1 MASNFDYSA
10 YVNTAQDNNKVG
22 TIESM
27 LSGVASGLIAIPKG
41 FFSLGASL
49 MDLGVNS
56 GKAAAVEQWFDDLT
70 EFDEKAEATAA
81 GKITELIV
89 NIGIPG
95 GIAFKA
101 GANLA
106 KSAMLA
112 GKSGKYVKL
121 NNKDL
126 VGAADEAL
134 ELTAKGKGRQFIAG
148 ALSGGAAEGVFVGDA
163 EKVGT
168 FGDLIGGP
176 TEINRSSTDPD
187 ATREILN
194 RIKFGTEGA
203 LFTGILGGTG
213 KVIKKITDR
222 NKRLDVENSAL
233 DRWIDKVAQGFRSRS
248 GKTQEFFDI
257 ERGSIGAQAVDTT
270 VARNLSRD
278 LEIDIDKLFPFF
290 RNIGNK
296 QTAKQ
301 KDEFLKDLN
310 DALLSGEAKLGDD
323 GVATFGE
330 MERRILDKDGNL
342 IGGLDKIRRTIDEFA
357 PDKATA
363 DALDVSIT
371 GGLSVM
377 RSKWSDLFSKLGGSL
392 SKKEIADFKQLF
404 GNKFKTYLGST
415 YDIFQNNSILPF
427 MRYKPSAQAVENA
440 KTIFKDSYAQANP
453 GKTLS
458 DLEAEDIV
466 AGILK
471 KENIGLPKGMRMDNP
486 SELYFKIPG
495 FFVNRTTLDDAVTR
509 SGEARVSIG
518 KLKLESDKKAFNELY
533 GKQNNP
539 MQTMIGGMA
548 KLSMITRR
556 NLFYD
561 DLLKKNDDVINT
573 WTAAADKRSVAQPMF
588 AKTEEEARA
597 YFGNADFRRV
607 SVIDPSQRLQVSIA
621 SGATT
626 PFGDIASPIFARTA
640 IAEALEKTGTDIA
653 KSGTLGRLYE
663 SLVLYPKATSQI
675 AKTILSPVTHLRNF
689 VSAGAF
695 AAANGILPAAD
706 MGAIKQA
713 YQALQTP
720 LKGTRQQNEL
730 YEELL
735 QLGVVN
741 SNVSLGDLSRLLKD
755 VNFGANMTSDKG
767 MRMLLKPLS
776 KLKQVSQDL
785 YTAEDDFWKIYSW
798 AIEKDRIE
806 KQFTKAG
813 IVRGQYFKRNG
824 VDIKLDDKFLKE
836 EAADIVKNNIPNY
849 DYVSDFVQNLR
860 RLPIGNFVSF
870 PAEIARTG
878 TNIVRRALREINE
891 EVTLADG
898 TVVKPFETIGY
909 TRLFG
914 FTTTVAAVPMGTA
927 AAFQALYDVTDEERE
942 AIRRFAAQWSKNST
956 LLPIKNEDGNF
967 KYVDFSHAN
976 AYDTLI
982 RPLQSVVNAVQDGRK
997 DEDGIMDDFAKGLF
1011 TAMSEFAQP
1020 FISESIWTEAVTDLL
1035 VRGGRTRDGF
1045 QVYSEQDNAGDRNSK
1060 IMAHLVRAQM
1070 PFSFDQLKRLDR
1082 SIKQVDVITK
1092 FPGQGDDRYDE
1103 YGQDFEFG
1111 DEFGGLFGFRA
1122 VAVKPERTM
1131 NFKVADFQKGVRD
1144 SRSLFTR
1151 AALKGGPIEPREIV
1165 DAYLN
1170 SNRALFNVKKNLK
1183 ADMDAARLL
1192 NISDEDLYS
1201 SLDRLS
1207 GVEVNSIDQNVFRP
1221 LTVSL
1226 EVQRAFAENAEA
1238 IGVAN
1243 PLSEAFEAIA
1253 ELQSQLAEFSLT
1265 LPELP
1270 TLENPLMPI
1279 MQDTPL
1285 TPTSLNLPSVNAEA
1299 VAAQVQGG
1307 NFSNL
1312 TNKQKFDLLFPNG

>member
-1 MASNFDYSA
+1 MAIQPSDLFSTSDYE
-10 YVNTAQDNNKVG
+10 NTNNRIG

-41 FFSLGASL
+41 FFSLGASI

-148 ALSGGAAEGVFVGDA
+148 ALSGGVGEGVFVGDA

-213 KVIKKITDR
+213 KVIRKITDR

-233 DRWIDKVAQGFRSRS
+233 DRWIDKVAQGFRARS

-257 ERGSIGAQAVDTT
+257 ERGTIGAQAADTNA
-270 VARNLSRD
+270 ARNLSRD

-310 DALLSGEAKLGDD
+310 DSLLSGEAKLSDD

-392 SKKEIADFKQLF
+392 SKQEITDFKKLF

-427 MRYKPSAQAVENA
+427 MRYKPSAQAIENA
-440 KTIFKDSYAQANP
+440 KIIFKDSYAQANP
-453 GKTLS
+453 GKTLT
-458 DLEAEDIV
+458 DLQAEDYV
-466 AGILK
+466 ANILK

-486 SELYFKIPG
+486 SEIYFKIPD

-509 SGEARVSIG
+509 SGEARASIG
-518 KLKLESDKKAFNELY
+518 KLKLDSDKKVFNELY
-533 GKQNNP
+533 GKQQNP

-561 DLLKKNDDVINT
+561 DLLKKNDDVVAT
-573 WTAAADKRSVAQPMF
+573 WTAAVDKRSVAQPMF
-588 AKTEEEARA
+588 AKSDDEARA
-597 YFGNADFRRV
+597 FFGNADFRRV
-607 SVIDPSQRLQVSIA
+607 KVVDPEQRLAVSIA

-626 PFGDIASPIFARTA
+626 PFGDIASPIFARNA
-640 IAEALEKTGTDIA
+640 VADALEKTGMDIA
-653 KSGTLGRLYE
+653 GSGPLGRLYE

-706 MGAIKQA
+706 LGAIKQA

-720 LKGTRQQNEL
+720 LKGTRQANDL

-741 SNVSLGDLSRLLKD
+741 SNVSLGDLSKLLKD

-798 AIEKDRIE
+798 AIEKDRLE

-849 DYVSDFVQNLR
+849 DYVSDFVQGLR
-860 RLPIGNFVSF
+860 KLPIGNFVSF

-891 EVTLADG
+891 EITLANG

-914 FTTTVAAVPMGTA
+914 FTTTVAAVPMATT

-956 LLPIKNEDGNF
+956 LLPIKDNEGNF

-982 RPLQSVVNAVQDGRK
+982 RPLQSIINSVQDGRT
-997 DEDGIMDDFAKGLF
+997 DQDGMMDDFAKGLF

-1020 FISESIWTEAVTDLL
+1020 FVSEAIWTEAALDIIA
-1035 VRGGRTRDGF
+1035 RGGRTRDGF
-1045 QVYSEQDNAGDRNSK
+1045 QVYSDQDNAGDRNSK
-1060 IMAHLVRAQM
+1060 IMAHLVKAQM

-1082 SIKQVDVITK
+1082 SIESVDVLTK
-1092 FPGQGDDRYDE
+1092 GKFDK
-1103 YGQDFEFG
+1103 YGQEFEFG
-1111 DEFGGLFGFRA
+1111 DEFQGLFGFRP
-1122 VAVKPERTM
+1122 VAVNPERTM
-1131 NFKVADFQKGVRD
+1131 NFKVANFQKGVRD

-1183 ADMDAARLL
+1183 LDMDAARLL
-1192 NISDEDLYS
+1192 NISDEGLFN
-1201 SLDRLS
+1201 SLDRVS
-1207 GVEVNSIDQNVFRP
+1207 AREINSIDQNIFTP
-1221 LTVSL
+1221 LTLSL

-1243 PLSEAFEAIA
+1243 PLAEAFETISQ
-1253 ELQSQLAEFSLT
+1253 LQSELAGFSLT

-1285 TPTSLNLPSVNAEA
+1285 TPTSLNLPQVNAES

-1307 NFSNL
+1307 NFTNL

>member
-1 MASNFDYSA
+1 MAIKPSDLFSTSEYENR
-10 YVNTAQDNNKVG
+10 NNRVG

-106 KSAMLA
+106 KNAMLA

-203 LFTGILGGTG
+203 LFTGIIGGTG
-213 KVIKKITDR
+213 KVIRKITDR

-233 DRWIDKVAQGFRSRS
+233 DRWIDKVASGFRARS

-257 ERGSIGAQAVDTT
+257 ERGTIGAQAADTNA
-270 VARNLSRD
+270 ARNLSRD

-301 KDEFLKDLN
+301 KDAFLKDLN
-310 DALLSGEAKLGDD
+310 DALLSGEAKLSDD
-323 GVATFGE
+323 GIATFGE
-330 MERRILDKDGNL
+330 MERKYLDKV
-342 IGGLDKIRRTIDEFA
+342 RRTIDEFA
-357 PDKATA
+357 PNKEAA
-363 DALDVSIT
+363 DALDVSIS

-392 SKKEIADFKQLF
+392 NKKEIADFKQLF

-607 SVIDPSQRLQVSIA
+607 SVIDPSQKLQVSIA

-640 IAEALEKTGTDIA
+640 VAEALEKTGTDIA

-741 SNVSLGDLSRLLKD
+741 SNVSLGDLSKLLKD

-813 IVRGQYFKRNG
+813 IVRGQYFTRNG

-860 RLPIGNFVSF
+860 KLPIGNFVSF

-891 EVTLADG
+891 EVTLANG

-956 LLPIKNEDGNF
+956 LLPIKDEDGNF

-1035 VRGGRTRDGF
+1035 IRGGRTRDGF

-1060 IMAHLVRAQM
+1060 IMAHLVKAQM
-1070 PFSFDQLKRLDR
+1070 PFSFEQLKRLDR
-1082 SIKQVDVITK
+1082 SIESVDVLTK
-1092 FPGQGDDRYDE
+1092 GKFDK
-1103 YGQDFEFG
+1103 YGQEFEFG
-1111 DEFGGLFGFRA
+1111 DEFQGLFGFRP
-1122 VAVKPERTM
+1122 VAVNPERTM

-1192 NISDEDLYS
+1192 NISDEGLYS

-1243 PLSEAFEAIA
+1243 PLTEAFEAIA

-1285 TPTSLNLPSVNAEA
+1285 TPTSLNLPSVNAES

-1307 NFSNL
+1307 NFTNL

>member
-1 MASNFDYSA
+1 
-10 YVNTAQDNNKVG
+10 
-22 TIESM
+22 
-27 LSGVASGLIAIPKG
+27 VASG
-41 FFSLGASL
+41 
-49 MDLGVNS
+49 
-56 GKAAAVEQWFDDLT
+56 
-70 EFDEKAEATAA
+70 
-81 GKITELIV
+81 
-89 NIGIPG
+89 
-95 GIAFKA
+95 
-101 GANLA
+101 
-106 KSAMLA
+106 
-112 GKSGKYVKL
+112 
-121 NNKDL
+121 
-126 VGAADEAL
+126 
-134 ELTAKGKGRQFIAG
+134 
-148 ALSGGAAEGVFVGDA
+148 
-163 EKVGT
+163 
-168 FGDLIGGP
+168 
-176 TEINRSSTDPD
+176 
-187 ATREILN
+187 
-194 RIKFGTEGA
+194 
-203 LFTGILGGTG
+203 
-213 KVIKKITDR
+213 
-222 NKRLDVENSAL
+222 
-233 DRWIDKVAQGFRSRS
+233 FRARS

-257 ERGSIGAQAVDTT
+257 ERGTIGAQAADTNA
-270 VARNLSRD
+270 ARNLSRD

-392 SKKEIADFKQLF
+392 SKQEIADFKQLF

-518 KLKLESDKKAFNELY
+518 KLKLESDRKAFNELY

-561 DLLKKNDDVINT
+561 DLLKKNDDVIKN

-607 SVIDPSQRLQVSIA
+607 SVIDPSQKLQVSIA

-640 IAEALEKTGTDIA
+640 VAEALEKTGTDIA

-663 SLVLYPKATSQI
+663 SLILYPKATSQI

-706 MGAIKQA
+706 LGAIKQA

-798 AIEKDRIE
+798 AIEKDRLE

-824 VDIKLDDKFLKE
+824 VDIRLDDKFLKE
-836 EAADIVKNNIPNY
+836 EAADIIKNNIPNY
-849 DYVSDFVQNLR
+849 DYVSDFVQGLR
-860 RLPIGNFVSF
+860 KLPIGNFVSF

-891 EVTLADG
+891 EITLADG
-898 TVVKPFETIGY
+898 TIVKPFQSIGY

-956 LLPIKNEDGNF
+956 LLPIKDEDGNF

-982 RPLQSVVNAVQDGRK
+982 RPLQSVVNAVQDGRT

-1020 FISESIWTEAVTDLL
+1020 FISESIWTEAVSDILM
-1035 VRGGRTRDGF
+1035 RGGRTRDGF

-1060 IMAHLVRAQM
+1060 IFAHLVKAQM
-1070 PFSFDQLKRLDR
+1070 PFSLDQLRRLDR

-1122 VAVKPERTM
+1122 VNVNPERTM

-1144 SRSLFTR
+1144 ARSLFTR
-1151 AALKGGPIEPREIV
+1151 AALKGGPIEPNEVV

-1170 SNRALFNVKKNLK
+1170 SNRALFDVKKNLK
-1183 ADMDAARLL
+1183 GDMDAARLL
-1192 NISDEDLYS
+1192 NISDEGLYS

-1243 PLSEAFEAIA
+1243 PLTEAFEAIA

-1270 TLENPLMPI
+1270 FFENPLMPI

-1285 TPTSLNLPSVNAEA
+1285 TPTSLNLPQVNAES

-1307 NFSNL
+1307 NFSGL
-1312 TNKQKFDLLFPNG
+1312 TNRQKFDLLFPNG